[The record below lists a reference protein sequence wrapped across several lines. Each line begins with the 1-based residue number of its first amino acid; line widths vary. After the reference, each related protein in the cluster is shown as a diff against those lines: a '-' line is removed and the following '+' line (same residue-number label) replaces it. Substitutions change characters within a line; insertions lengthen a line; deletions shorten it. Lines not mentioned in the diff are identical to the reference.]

1 MPLGSIPFSA
11 KSGKRTELT
20 RDSVLE
26 GIRKFDQIREKDPD
40 ETPET
45 GTKFFVEQDGKRYPP
60 KWVIELATGIPR
72 TEFAGGEQVNKPLRA
87 LGFLVKT
94 VEPQDPD
101 GKVADA
107 VQTTFTLERDLQSAL
122 RSNIGQLEEGMKIVD
137 GGSEKTVDS
146 GHVDITVVD
155 KDGSTVVIELK
166 AGEADRNAVGQILA
180 YMGDLR
186 HMAGATRGILVAG
199 SFTHRAIAAASVV
212 PNLQLRTY
220 GFHFTFG
227 SAR

>member
-1 MPLGSIPFSA
+1 
-11 KSGKRTELT
+11 
-20 RDSVLE
+20 
-26 GIRKFDQIREKDPD
+26 
-40 ETPET
+40 
-45 GTKFFVEQDGKRYPP
+45 
-60 KWVIELATGIPR
+60 VIELATGIPR

-166 AGEADRNAVGQILA
+166 AGEADRKRRRA
-180 YMGDLR
+180 DLGLYGR
-186 HMAGATRGILVAG
+186 SAPHGRSNTWNSGRGEFHP
-199 SFTHRAIAAASVV
+199 SSHCSSECRAEPPIE
-212 PNLQLRTY
+212 NLRFPLHFWVRTLRE
-220 GFHFTFG
+220 FN
-227 SAR
+227 